1 MKTLKEQLLEAM
13 QRKCAFGEY
22 LINAEENDYL
32 LVYCDYNVEH
42 DGLELQACFDLPTYF
57 SGEVIEL
64 ENGNIV
70 IPFEPEYF
78 DDIQHYL
85 EQAQQEIV
93 EGYLI
98 PNNIYYVE

>member
-1 MKTLKEQLLEAM
+1 MKTLKEQLIEVI
-13 QRKCAFGEY
+13 QGKCAFGEY
-22 LINAEENDYL
+22 LINPEENDYL
-32 LVYCDYNVEH
+32 LVHCDYNAKY

-64 ENGNIV
+64 NNGNIV

-78 DDIQHYL
+78 EHIDHYL
-85 EQAQQEIV
+85 NKASLEII

-98 PNNIYYVE
+98 PNNIYYIE